1 MADKGDNQA
10 PEWLRDGHEHIWLPY
25 TQMQDAPMPLPAV
38 SAKGARITLADG
50 RELVDG
56 VSSWWTACHGYCHP
70 HIEQAV
76 KAQVEKLPHVMLGGF
91 ANEPAYK
98 LATRLANLLPGDLN
112 HSFFSESGSV
122 AVEVAM
128 KMAVQYHR
136 QKGTPNRN
144 AFISFLGGYHGDTG
158 FAMSVCDP
166 EEGMHG
172 HFASYLPRQHVVA
185 VPEDEASITAF
196 EAVLAEHAKHC
207 AAIIIEPMVQG
218 AGGFKMHDAA
228 VLQRLRDAA
237 DAHGLLLIFDE
248 IMTGFGRL
256 GGSLFVCEKS
266 GVVPDIITLSKALT
280 GGTMPLAATIATNK
294 VFDAFK
300 SDSADDAF
308 MHGPTYSGN
317 ALACAAANASLDL
330 FESEPRLEQVA
341 AIEAQL
347 TAELTPIADIAGVV
361 DVRVQGALGVVQV
374 TALHDVEWLKSR
386 FIEQGAWIRPF
397 GDVIYLMPPFVID
410 PADLTL
416 LTKVMKLV
424 IFEWSQRFI
433 GEI

>member
-1 MADKGDNQA
+1 MANKGDNQA
-10 PEWLRDGHEHIWLPY
+10 PEWLRNGHDHIWLPY
-25 TQMQDAPMPLPAV
+25 TQMQDVAMPLLAV
-38 SAKGARITLADG
+38 SASGTRITLADG
-50 RELVDG
+50 RQLVDG

-76 KAQVEKLPHVMLGGF
+76 RKQLENLPHVMLGGF
-91 ANEPAYK
+91 ANEPAYR
-98 LATRLANLLPGDLN
+98 LATRLAALLPGDLN

-136 QKGTPNRN
+136 QREAPTRT

-172 HFASYLPRQHVVA
+172 HFASYLPRQHVVTI
-185 VPEDEASITAF
+185 PKDEASIAAF
-196 EAVLAEHAKHC
+196 EALLAEHAKSC
-207 AAIIIEPMVQG
+207 AAIIIEPLVQG
-218 AGGFKMHDAA
+218 AGGFKMHEAE

-237 DAHGLLLIFDE
+237 DSHGLLLIFDE

-256 GGSLFVCEKS
+256 GGSLFVCEQT

-330 FESEPRLEQVA
+330 FETEPRLKQVTE
-341 AIEAQL
+341 IETQL
-347 TAELTPIADIAGVV
+347 TTQLAPIADIAGVV
-361 DVRVQGALGVVQV
+361 DVRVKGALGVVQV
-374 TALHDVEWLKSR
+374 TALHDVDWLKSR

-397 GDVIYLMPPFVID
+397 GDVIYIMPPFIID
-410 PADLTL
+410 PTDLTL
-416 LTKVMKLV
+416 LTDAMKLV
-424 IFEWSQRFI
+424 ISEWSQRFI
-433 GEI
+433 GEF